1 MLYQNTVFKKLWTE
15 DGLWTDRTLQ
25 ALCRFL
31 ILQSDTTY
39 NIFTTTDAVGR
50 GFPAVI
56 AEKIVTKL
64 DPEKR
69 DTAKILVFNDLSLIM
84 YNKLLDAGYAQ
95 ENIYLCYQDWE
106 KPETNMVHKEIMNV
120 YIESN
125 FRDYETILRNY
136 ISLEEAIR
144 LSEKT
149 KFDYIIANPPYKLGN
164 AVTRQVMESVAFDS
178 YINLMPAST
187 YRKKELFKNVISVES
202 VGDCFEDALVGA
214 SLILC
219 VLKNDK
225 GPFQTY
231 ENFSNQLRDPRFV
244 DFYVLNATYPC
255 RYPYVCAPIIK
266 KATEQATRDEALAFI
281 QRQYKKVATTF
292 CVTVRTVLSGT
303 HKTANCFDYKWN
315 IAENVSDL
323 SLPLCWSPRCEY
335 VQITVGFIDLPSAEA
350 KKNLCE
356 FWYKN
361 PLMSELLWGL
371 NKSSGTASP
380 AIPNVDFA
388 KNRDWEHCTL
398 EDLMKWLKED
408 NEPV

>member
-64 DPEKR
+64 DPKKR

-231 ENFSNQLRDPRFV
+231 ENFSNQLRNECFRP
-244 DFYVLNATYPC
+244 FYELNARYKNRYTY
-255 RYPYVCAPIIK
+255 RIIVNFRGDENFARVQAQNYLREI
-266 KATEQATRDEALAFI
+266 KAEGDGTS
-281 QRQYKKVATTF
+281 F
-292 CVTVRTVLSGT
+292 CITKRTVLDGT
-303 HKTANCFDYKWN
+303 HRTTNCYDYQWNVLHTADLTQPICYYPDKQT
-315 IAENVSDL
+315 AEV
-323 SLPLCWSPRCEY
+323 
-335 VQITVGFIDLPSAEA
+335 TVGFIRGLQPAVQR
-350 KKNLCE
+350 NLCT
-356 FWYKN
+356 FWYNN
-361 PLMSELLWGL
+361 PLCCQLIWGL

-408 NEPV
+408 NEPA

>member
-50 GFPAVI
+50 GFPAAI

-69 DTAKILVFNDLSLIM
+69 DTAKILVFNDLSLIL
-84 YNKLLDAGYAQ
+84 YNKLLDAGYTQ

-136 ISLEEAIR
+136 ISLEEAIQ

-164 AVTRQVMESVAFDS
+164 NVTRQVMESVNFDS

-187 YRKKELFKNVISVES
+187 YRKKELFKNVASVES

-231 ENFSNQLRDPRFV
+231 ETFSNQLRNEYFRP
-244 DFYVLNATYPC
+244 FYELNARYKNRYTY
-255 RYPYVCAPIIK
+255 RIIANFGGAENSARE
-266 KATEQATRDEALAFI
+266 KAQNYLRGIKEEGDGTS
-281 QRQYKKVATTF
+281 F
-292 CVTVRTVLSGT
+292 CVTKRTVLDGT
-303 HKTANCFDYKWN
+303 HRTTNCYDYQWNVLHMADLTQPICYYPDKQTA
-315 IAENVSDL
+315 EV
-323 SLPLCWSPRCEY
+323 
-335 VQITVGFIDLPSAEA
+335 TVGFIRGLLPEA
-350 KKNLCE
+350 QRNLCA
-356 FWYKN
+356 FWYNN
-361 PLMSELLWGL
+361 PLCCQLIWGL

-380 AIPNVDFA
+380 AIPNVDFT

-398 EDLMKWLKED
+398 DDLMKWLKED
-408 NEPV
+408 NEPA

>member
-50 GFPAVI
+50 GFPAAI

-69 DTAKILVFNDLSLIM
+69 DTAKILVFNDLSLIL

-164 AVTRQVMESVAFDS
+164 NVTRQVMESVNFDS

-187 YRKKELFKNVISVES
+187 YRKKELFKNVASVES

-231 ENFSNQLRDPRFV
+231 GVFELAHADLRFKD
-244 DFYVLNATYPC
+244 YYLKNLSYPC
-255 RYPYVCAPIIK
+255 RYPYRIVAMFPGPKEDSEMAACNYI
-266 KATEQATRDEALAFI
+266 RDVWENE
-281 QRQYKKVATTF
+281 KDSTF
-292 CVTVRTVLSGT
+292 YLSMRTVLDGT
-303 HKTANCFDYKWN
+303 HGTANCFDYQWN
-315 IAENVSDL
+315 IARTLPEKLPVSYMV
-323 SLPLCWSPRCEY
+323 SATST
-335 VQITVGFIDLPSAEA
+335 QFTGGFI
-350 KKNLCE
+350 KNLSALARLNLCR

-371 NKSSGTASP
+371 NKTLGTASP

-388 KNRDWEHCTL
+388 KERDWEHCTL
-398 EDLMKWLKED
+398 DDLMKWLKED
-408 NEPV
+408 NEPA

>member
-1 MLYQNTVFKKLWTE
+1 MLYQNTVFKKLRTE

-225 GPFQTY
+225 ETSVF
-231 ENFSNQLRDPRFV
+231 NSFNQFEVEKMNPRFRDYYLKNLSYPCKYPYTPLRQFTGAESEARAAAENYLREV
-244 DFYVLNATYPC
+244 FNAGYSFYVPM
-255 RYPYVCAPIIK
+255 
-266 KATEQATRDEALAFI
+266 
-281 QRQYKKVATTF
+281 
-292 CVTVRTVLSGT
+292 RTVLDGAHNT
-303 HKTANCFDYKWN
+303 PNCFDYHWN
-315 IAENVSDL
+315 ISRVFDF
-323 SLPLCWSPRCEY
+323 SLPVSYIDSMHCA
-335 VQITVGFIDLPSAEA
+335 QIAAGFITHLSEDAHTH
-350 KKNLCE
+350 LCD

-361 PLMSELLWGL
+361 PLWSELLWGL
-371 NKSSGTASP
+371 NKSGGTISTAL
-380 AIPNVDFA
+380 PNIDFA
-388 KNRDWEHCTL
+388 KKRDYEHATL
-398 EDLMKWLKED
+398 DDLMKWLKED
-408 NEPV
+408 NEPA

>member
-1 MLYQNTVFKKLWTE
+1 MLYQNTVFKKLRTE

-64 DPEKR
+64 DPKKR

-187 YRKKELFKNVISVES
+187 YRKKELFKNVISVEC
-202 VGDCFEDALVGA
+202 VRDCFEDALVGA

-219 VLKNDK
+219 VLKNQAST
-225 GPFQTY
+225 FASY
-231 ENFSNQLRDPRFV
+231 EIFEVEKMESRFRN
-244 DFYVLNATYPC
+244 YYLKNLSYPC

-266 KATEQATRDEALAFI
+266 EATEQATRDEALAFI

-292 CVTVRTVLSGT
+292 CVTVRTVQNGT

-323 SLPLCWSPRCEY
+323 SLPLCWSPRCEH

-371 NKSSGTASP
+371 QKTIGTAST

-408 NEPV
+408 NEPA

>member
-231 ENFSNQLRDPRFV
+231 ENFSNQLRNECFRP
-244 DFYVLNATYPC
+244 FYELNARYTC
-255 RYPYVCAPIIK
+255 RYPYAMAGGFRGK
-266 KATEQATRDEALAFI
+266 DATAKASRYLMNIYQNID
-281 QRQYKKVATTF
+281 TTF
-292 CVTVRTVLSGT
+292 LVTKRTVLDGAHRT
-303 HKTANCFDYKWN
+303 VNCYDYQWN
-315 IAENVSDL
+315 ILEQPDL
-323 SLPLCWSPRCEY
+323 SSMIISSEKAAAAWIPL
-335 VQITVGFIDLPSAEA
+335 GFLRLPSSKA
-350 KKNLCE
+350 KKNLAT

-361 PLMSELLWGL
+361 SLMNDLIKGL
-371 NKSSGTASP
+371 NTSGGTASP

-398 EDLMKWLKED
+398 DDLMKWLKED
-408 NEPV
+408 NEPA

>member
-1 MLYQNTVFKKLWTE
+1 MLYQNTVFKKLRTE

-178 YINLMPAST
+178 YINLMPAG
-187 YRKKELFKNVISVES
+187 YYEAQGLFKKVSSVTS
-202 VGDCFEDALVGA
+202 VSDYFEDATAGA
-214 SLILC
+214 SLTLC
-219 VLKNDK
+219 VLHKTD

-231 ENFSNQLRDPRFV
+231 AVFEVEKMDHQFKDYYLKN
-244 DFYVLNATYPC
+244 LNYPC
-255 RYPYVCAPIIK
+255 RYI
-266 KATEQATRDEALAFI
+266 
-281 QRQYKKVATTF
+281 YKISTTF
-292 CVTVRTVLSGT
+292 PGPKESSMEAACNYIRNVWENEKDSTFYLPMRTVQNGT
-303 HKTANCFDYKWN
+303 HRTVNCFDYQWN
-315 IAENVSDL
+315 IARVLPEKLPVSYMP
-323 SLPLCWSPRCEY
+323 SSKGT
-335 VQITVGFIDLPSAEA
+335 QFTGGFI
-350 KKNLCE
+350 KNLSEAARVNLCT

-361 PLMSELLWGL
+361 PLCCEILWGL
-371 NKSSGTASP
+371 NKTGGTAST

-408 NEPV
+408 NEPA

>member
-56 AEKIVTKL
+56 AEKIVIKL

-178 YINLMPAST
+178 YINLMPASA

-202 VGDCFEDALVGA
+202 VGDCFEDAVIGESLV
-214 SLILC
+214 LC
-219 VLKNDK
+219 VLKNRASIFTSYK
-225 GPFQTY
+225 TF
-231 ENFSNQLRDPRFV
+231 EVEKMDPRFR
-244 DFYVLNATYPC
+244 DYYLKNLSYPC
-255 RYPYVCAPIIK
+255 RYPYTSLKQFSGDEVEARAAAENYLRGIFNSGPSFYVPMRT
-266 KATEQATRDEALAFI
+266 ARDGAH
-281 QRQYKKVATTF
+281 R
-292 CVTVRTVLSGT
+292 
-303 HKTANCFDYKWN
+303 TANCFDYQW
-315 IAENVSDL
+315 NVSKIFDFSAPVSYIK
-323 SLPLCWSPRCEY
+323 SLHRS
-335 VQITVGFIDLPSAEA
+335 QIAAGFITGLTEA
-350 KKNLCE
+350 CQNHLCD

-361 PLMSELLWGL
+361 PLWSELIWGL
-371 NKSSGTASP
+371 RNTGGKASP
-380 AIPNVDFA
+380 AIPNIDFA
-388 KNRDWEHCTL
+388 KKRDYEHATL
-398 EDLMKWLKED
+398 DDLMKWLKED
-408 NEPV
+408 NEPA

>member
-1 MLYQNTVFKKLWTE
+1 MLYQNTVFKKLRTE

-231 ENFSNQLRDPRFV
+231 ETFSNQLRDPRFV

-255 RYPYVCAPIIK
+255 RYPYKINAVFTGSAEQTRAAAEAYLQEIK
-266 KATEQATRDEALAFI
+266 NEGDNTSFCITR
-281 QRQYKKVATTF
+281 
-292 CVTVRTVLSGT
+292 RTVQNGT
-303 HKTANCFDYKWN
+303 HVTANCYDYQWN
-315 IAENVSDL
+315 ILHNADL
-323 SLPLCWSPRCEY
+323 KQPITYDSSNNSGRT
-335 VQITVGFIDLPSAEA
+335 TVGFIRHLTPEA
-350 KKNLCE
+350 HRNLCR
-356 FWYKN
+356 FWYN
-361 PLMSELLWGL
+361 NSLMNDLIWGL
-371 NKSSGTASP
+371 RKSDGPISP

-408 NEPV
+408 NEPA

>member
-64 DPEKR
+64 DPKKR

-231 ENFSNQLRDPRFV
+231 ENFSNQLRNECFRP
-244 DFYVLNATYPC
+244 FYELNARYKNRYTY
-255 RYPYVCAPIIK
+255 RIIVNFRGDENFARAQAQNYLREI
-266 KATEQATRDEALAFI
+266 KAEGDGTS
-281 QRQYKKVATTF
+281 F
-292 CVTVRTVLSGT
+292 CITKRTVQNGT
-303 HKTANCFDYKWN
+303 HRTTNCYDYQWNVLHTADLTQPICYYPDKQT
-315 IAENVSDL
+315 AEV
-323 SLPLCWSPRCEY
+323 
-335 VQITVGFIDLPSAEA
+335 TVGFIRGLQPAVQR
-350 KKNLCE
+350 NLCT
-356 FWYKN
+356 FWYNN
-361 PLMSELLWGL
+361 PLCCQLIWGL

-408 NEPV
+408 NEPA